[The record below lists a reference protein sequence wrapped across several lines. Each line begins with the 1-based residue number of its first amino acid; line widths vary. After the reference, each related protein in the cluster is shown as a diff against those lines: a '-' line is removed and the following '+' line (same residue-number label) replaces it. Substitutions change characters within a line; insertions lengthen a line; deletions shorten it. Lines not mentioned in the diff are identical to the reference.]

1 VTPFFAYPP
10 EIRKV
15 IYTTNAIESINA
27 SIRKVTKKREA
38 FPTPDSVR
46 RVVYLAIRR
55 ASERWSRPLKDW
67 SRALNHFAIV
77 FEGRVPQ

>member
-1 VTPFFAYPP
+1 MDLGAALLDRPP
-10 EIRKV
+10 PHSWTGV
-15 IYTTNAIESINA
+15 HNA